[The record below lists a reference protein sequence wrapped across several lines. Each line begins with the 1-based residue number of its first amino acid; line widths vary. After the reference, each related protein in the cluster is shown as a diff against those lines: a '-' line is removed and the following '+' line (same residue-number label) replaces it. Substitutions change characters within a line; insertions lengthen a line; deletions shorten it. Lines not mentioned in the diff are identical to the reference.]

1 MVASCLLFTGFKTPR
16 TGTNQHLKSMSHIY
30 TDTIDRN
37 PDVNFDKGETIP
49 EDCYLHEG
57 KRLMDTARAAK
68 VPFGV
73 ATKRTRKPGNPS
85 DSRMETVGLVIRK
98 KDRAKFAL
106 AVAHQNAKKKYPK

>member
-1 MVASCLLFTGFKTPR
+1 MPHT
-16 TGTNQHLKSMSHIY
+16 Y

-49 EDCYLHEG
+49 EGCYLHEG

-73 ATKRTRKPGNPS
+73 AIKRTRKPGNPT
-85 DSRMETVGLVIRK
+85 DSRMETVGLVIRI

-106 AVAHQNAKKKYPK
+106 AVAHQNSKKKYAK